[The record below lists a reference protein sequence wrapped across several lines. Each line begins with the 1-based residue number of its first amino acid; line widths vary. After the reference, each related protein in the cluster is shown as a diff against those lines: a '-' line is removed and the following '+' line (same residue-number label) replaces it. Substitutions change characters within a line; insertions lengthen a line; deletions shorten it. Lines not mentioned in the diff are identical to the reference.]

1 MKAFTLKIKELFKL
15 DTTNTSAN
23 FSADKRK
30 LLIPLYQREFKWS
43 DEKVTTLFNDI
54 KKHDKFLGNIILDET
69 SDDYQIVDGQQ
80 RITTCYM
87 ILLCLFNYYKD
98 YPREQQALK
107 NYIKP
112 YGDILLQND
121 SVGNYL
127 YEHDNIIEIKVSEDP
142 AVDMYSQKHDFE
154 HAYDILTDLVSKF
167 ATPADVAD
175 FKNNFLECEL
185 LVLINI
191 DHTQTSPVEQLFLDI
206 NEKAQL
212 LEVEDIF
219 KGHCFENFDEAS
231 HSELRDL
238 WVDLKKCSLGFKKFG
253 FENTSQYIYLYL
265 LETDSAT
272 IPEKL
277 TLDGKHYLD
286 GKTMDDTEQLL
297 LQMIK
302 YGENVLQFYENI
314 RNTDY
319 RFVDLCANSYE
330 YRHQRDH
337 IILKQ
342 MCSTM
347 LEPRGNKAQYQKLP
361 LMYLIYGLLANE
373 ELVGEL
379 THKDFRK
386 IITNLYIYT
395 SIFVFN
401 GIKKSRN
408 DIDHCLRDAIR
419 NADIGQMVGAA
430 KSLRENILESF
441 SISASSNFEK
451 LSFICSIIDNYN
463 SNENWLPVMYLREN
477 GFNLEHLIIP
487 DNRNR
492 KVEWIDGEESFTI
505 SLPVFVKS
513 YKKKTINYLILNE
526 TLNGE
531 IEHDDI
537 VTKIAKI
544 RAWYSNRDESVP
556 KHISFVFEYIENMRE
571 YNDLKNLKN
580 TGASPEEIKEKYMA
594 FINAYFDDENSSLLP
609 AIQTLFK
616 HSFQNN

>member
-15 DTTNTSAN
+15 DTNNTAAN

-69 SDDYQIVDGQQ
+69 NDDYQIVDGQQ

-87 ILLCLFNYYKD
+87 ILLCIFNYYKD
-98 YPREQQALK
+98 HPREQQALK

-112 YGDILLQND
+112 YGEILLQND
-121 SVGNYL
+121 SVGNYV
-127 YEHDNIIEIKVSEDP
+127 YEHDNIIEIRVSGDP
-142 AVDMYSQKHDFE
+142 AVDIYSQKHDFE
-154 HAYDILTDLVSKF
+154 HAYGILTDLVGKF

-231 HSELRDL
+231 HSLLRDL

-286 GKTMDDTEQLL
+286 GKTTDDTEQLL

-319 RFVDLCANSYE
+319 RFVDLCANSHE

-337 IILKQ
+337 IILKH

-361 LMYLIYGLLANE
+361 LMYLVYGLLANE

-395 SIFVFN
+395 TIFVFN

-419 NADIGQMVGAA
+419 SADIGQMVEAA

-441 SISASSNFEK
+441 SISASCNFEK
-451 LSFICSIIDNYN
+451 LSFICSVIDNYN
-463 SNENWLPVMYLREN
+463 ANENWLPVMYSREN

-492 KVEWIDGEESFTI
+492 KVEWIDDEESFTI
-505 SLPVFVKS
+505 FLPVSVKN

-537 VTKIAKI
+537 VTKIDKI
-544 RAWYSNRDESVP
+544 RAWYTNRDENIP

-580 TGASPEEIKEKYMA
+580 TGASPEEIEEKYIA

>member
-1 MKAFTLKIKELFKL
+1 MKAFTLKIKELLKL
-15 DTTNTSAN
+15 DTNNTVAN

-69 SDDYQIVDGQQ
+69 NDDYQIVDGQQ

-142 AVDMYSQKHDFE
+142 VINIYSQKYDFE
-154 HAYDILTDLVSKF
+154 HTYDILTKLVAKF

-253 FENTSQYIYLYL
+253 FDIMRCT
-265 LETDSAT
+265 AA
-272 IPEKL
+272 
-277 TLDGKHYLD
+277 
-286 GKTMDDTEQLL
+286 
-297 LQMIK
+297 
-302 YGENVLQFYENI
+302 
-314 RNTDY
+314 R
-319 RFVDLCANSYE
+319 
-330 YRHQRDH
+330 QRRA
-337 IILKQ
+337 LWQ
-342 MCSTM
+342 
-347 LEPRGNKAQYQKLP
+347 
-361 LMYLIYGLLANE
+361 
-373 ELVGEL
+373 
-379 THKDFRK
+379 
-386 IITNLYIYT
+386 
-395 SIFVFN
+395 IF
-401 GIKKSRN
+401 I
-408 DIDHCLRDAIR
+408 
-419 NADIGQMVGAA
+419 
-430 KSLRENILESF
+430 
-441 SISASSNFEK
+441 
-451 LSFICSIIDNYN
+451 
-463 SNENWLPVMYLREN
+463 
-477 GFNLEHLIIP
+477 
-487 DNRNR
+487 
-492 KVEWIDGEESFTI
+492 
-505 SLPVFVKS
+505 
-513 YKKKTINYLILNE
+513 
-526 TLNGE
+526 
-531 IEHDDI
+531 
-537 VTKIAKI
+537 
-544 RAWYSNRDESVP
+544 
-556 KHISFVFEYIENMRE
+556 
-571 YNDLKNLKN
+571 
-580 TGASPEEIKEKYMA
+580 
-594 FINAYFDDENSSLLP
+594 
-609 AIQTLFK
+609 
-616 HSFQNN
+616 